1 MIHYT
6 LVCSQAHEFDG
17 WFPSSAGFDAQ
28 AERGLVEC
36 PVCGDKKVTRGLM
49 APAIPAKSNARP
61 DPVAAPLPAETVEVP
76 AVVEPPAQNVAMAGG
91 QMPDQ
96 LRAALQKLRAEVE
109 RNCDDVGTDFADE
122 ARRMHRG
129 ESEHRAIYGQTTE
142 EQAEALQEEGVPI
155 AMIPWV
161 APADS

>member
-17 WFPSSAGFDAQ
+17 WFASSSGFDAQ
-28 AERGLVEC
+28 AARGLVEC
-36 PVCGDKKVTRGLM
+36 PVCGDKHVTRGLM
-49 APAIPAKSNARP
+49 APAIPAKSNARSELVP
-61 DPVAAPLPAETVEVP
+61 VPAERPVAAES
-76 AVVEPPAQNVAMAGG
+76 PAQNVATVGE

-109 RNCDDVGTDFADE
+109 RNCDYVGTDFAEE
-122 ARRMHRG
+122 ALRMHKG

-142 EQAEALQEEGVPI
+142 AQAEALQEEGVPI

>member
-6 LVCSQAHEFDG
+6 LVCSHAHEFDG

-28 AERGLVEC
+28 AARGLVEC
-36 PVCGDKKVTRGLM
+36 PVCGDKSVSRGLM

-61 DPVAAPLPAETVEVP
+61 DPVAVPVCEPAETP
-76 AVVEPPAQNVAMAGG
+76 AVVEPPAPNVAMAGA

-96 LRAALQKLRAEVE
+96 LRAAVQKLRAEVE
-109 RNCDDVGTDFADE
+109 RNCEDVGNAFADE

-129 ESEHRAIYGQTTE
+129 ESAHRAIYGQTTE
-142 EQAEALQEEGVPI
+142 AQAEELQDEGVPI

-161 APADS
+161 APADG